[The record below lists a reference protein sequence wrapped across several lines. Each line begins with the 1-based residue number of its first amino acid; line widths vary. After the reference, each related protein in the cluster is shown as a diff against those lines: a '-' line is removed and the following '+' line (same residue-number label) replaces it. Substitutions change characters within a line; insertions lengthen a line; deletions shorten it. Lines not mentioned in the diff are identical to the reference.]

1 MRMVCGC
8 VTGWGVGVG
17 GSIGCTTI
25 FVSHFT
31 HTHTHTHTHTYI
43 HTHQV
48 VPSPPWTPPAAA
60 RLPVDGVLAGDT
72 QEAFQQF
79 VGLDVKAD
87 LGDVDF
93 TLPRFQ
99 MMIARMTNYALAAFL
114 NCAHQVY
121 PHVVMGSFRA
131 ASDSQ
136 PLVKKLQHFLATYP
150 QLTGAGGASADTTVT
165 ETGEMDPP
173 TVRALQ
179 NLLNKC
185 PLSQDFASAV
195 AAFRP

>member
-1 MRMVCGC
+1 MQIVVLQHADCCDVNVLVSGPGWCGY
-8 VTGWGVGVG
+8 GVGVDVG
-17 GSIGCTTI
+17 VWVCGDA
-25 FVSHFT
+25 
-31 HTHTHTHTHTYI
+31 
-43 HTHQV
+43 QV
-48 VPSPPWTPPAAA
+48 VPSSPWTPPAAA

-99 MMIARMTNYALAAFL
+99 TMITRMTNYALAAFL
-114 NCAHQVY
+114 NCAHQAY

-131 ASDSQ
+131 TVTDAQ
-136 PLVKKLQHFLATYP
+136 PLVKKLQHFLAAYP
-150 QLTGAGGASADTTVT
+150 QLTGAGASADTTVM
-165 ETGEMDPP
+165 ETGEMDAP

-185 PLSQDFASAV
+185 PSCQDFSTAV